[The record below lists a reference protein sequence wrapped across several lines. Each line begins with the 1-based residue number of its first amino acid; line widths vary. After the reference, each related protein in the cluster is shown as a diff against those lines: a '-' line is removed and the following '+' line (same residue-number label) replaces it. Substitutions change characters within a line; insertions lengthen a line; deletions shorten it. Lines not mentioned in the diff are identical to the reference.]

1 MTMEAALQA
10 AVEIHD
16 KRQESGFD
24 QSALDD
30 AARTGLANGE
40 FEETEDEAEPVVDE
54 FYSDDEVHSE
64 SEGKL
69 KPSLADKLGS
79 KLSRPSNA
87 ISHEVTP

>member
-40 FEETEDEAEPVVDE
+40 FEETEDEAGTVVDE
-54 FYSDDEVHSE
+54 FYPEEVLGGGCE
-64 SEGKL
+64 TQGTQR
-69 KPSLADKLGS
+69 PSLADKLGS
-79 KLSRPSNA
+79 KLSGQAGAVS
-87 ISHEVTP
+87 